1 VSSVGVSWS
10 GVWEAGNRVAA
21 FFSGVFN
28 VGKAVLGSLILGL
41 TKPLEGLAVIAQKI
55 GSYLGFDTSTIDV
68 LVAGSKAFNDEIAKG
83 INDAGK
89 QAEKDFAVA
98 FGAAKPAL
106 TSATQSSAGF
116 FKTTIEESI
125 GKARDA
131 AKQKD
136 EAARQAI
143 KIKQT
148 IDVSPIVKGIDSR
161 SREGVAEMFRL
172 MRGGGTDVAEQQLEV
187 QRQIAGGIQQLV
199 EGDTVAAFDF

>member
-1 VSSVGVSWS
+1 VSWS
-10 GVWEAGNRVAA
+10 GVWEAGNRVAS

-28 VGKAVLGSLILGL
+28 IAKAVLGSLILGL
-41 TKPLEGLAVIAQKI
+41 TKPLEGLVVIAQKI
-55 GSYLGFDTSTIDV
+55 GSYLGFDTSTIDA
-68 LVAGSKAFNDEIAKG
+68 LVAGAKG
-83 INDAGK
+83 FNESITNDVNAAGK

-106 TSATQSSAGF
+106 TAATAESAGF

-125 GKARDA
+125 GRARDA

-143 KIKQT
+143 KVTQT
-148 IDVSPIVKGIDSR
+148 VDVSPIVKGIDSR
-161 SREGVAEMFRL
+161 SREGVSEMFRL
-172 MRGGGTDVAEQQLEV
+172 MRGGGGDVAEQQLEV

-199 EGDTVAAFDF
+199 EGEGVAEFAF